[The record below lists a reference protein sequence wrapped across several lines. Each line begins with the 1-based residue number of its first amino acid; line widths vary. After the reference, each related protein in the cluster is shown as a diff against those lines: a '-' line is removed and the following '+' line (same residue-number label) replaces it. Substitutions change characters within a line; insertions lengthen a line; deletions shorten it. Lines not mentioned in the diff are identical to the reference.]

1 MTPEAFLALLQ
12 NVKPTGPNR
21 WLASCPAHEDRHP
34 SFGVSIGDDGKI
46 LFLCRSGCDQQAVLD
61 VLGLKFRD
69 LYPEPINRIPLAEYR
84 KAFPAAD
91 VLEALTDEANLVA
104 VAAQNIAAGVEL
116 TQQDLE
122 RLITASNRIH
132 NATRLALGK
141 RR

>member
-1 MTPEAFLALLQ
+1 MR
-12 NVKPTGPNR
+12 NVRQTGPNR
-21 WLASCPAHEDRHP
+21 WLASCPAHEDKHP
-34 SFGVSIGDDGKI
+34 SFGVSVGDQGQI
-46 LFLCRSGCDQQAVLD
+46 LFLCRSGCDQQDVLD
-61 VLGLKFRD
+61 VMGLTFRD
-69 LYPEPINRIPLAEYR
+69 LYPEPINRIPLADYR

-91 VLEALTDEANLVA
+91 VLEALADEANLVA

-122 RLITASNRIH
+122 RLIVASNRIY